1 MRSQHSTTS
10 ALFMAGMVCLG
21 LVGLG
26 ATLWK
31 NITVPTHL
39 LPTFFIG
46 SVLFSIAL
54 ISVTV
59 YQSLRI
65 YESAHSIAKGIT
77 TDMLIY
83 SRELFSEL
91 YRNSPVPYLLITEN
105 GVTESVNFSA
115 ARLFNTEVQN
125 LEGIDIFEVIEGED
139 EQKIALI
146 PEYFKQGR
154 FVNDIEAFI
163 HQEDGKV
170 RWVMLSLFS
179 FMDANGDRKGLMTLV
194 DITKQKQ
201 VDKAKTEFVSL
212 ASHQLRTPVSAMR
225 WNLELLATA
234 TGDTLTPAQNSYV
247 EKISHGLERMQTLVD
262 DFLNVSKLELGTL
275 VVQRAP
281 FDLTLFFESVT
292 EEYRAY
298 ALQRGVTIET
308 NWGERFGTYT
318 SDSHLLNMAVSNLLG
333 NALKYTPT
341 GGAVYAY
348 ASMTDTTLTIQIR
361 DTGIGIPAE
370 DQEMIFSKLF
380 RASNA
385 QAHESDGTGL
395 GLYIVKE
402 AIRILGGT
410 VSFESVQGEGTTF
423 TVVLPK

>member
-1 MRSQHSTTS
+1 MRTDHTISS
-10 ALFMAGMVCLG
+10 ALTVSAMVC
-21 LVGLG
+21 VGLMG
-26 ATLWK
+26 VGFGLWK
-31 NITVPTHL
+31 YISIPSAL
-39 LPTFFIG
+39 LPNLFVGVI
-46 SVLFSIAL
+46 LFSIAL
-54 ISVTV
+54 ITVTV

-65 YESAHSIAKGIT
+65 YASAHSIARGIT
-77 TDMLIY
+77 SDMLVY

-91 YRNSPVPYLLITEN
+91 YRNSPVPYILIDKI
-105 GVTESVNFSA
+105 GIIESVNFSA
-115 ARLFNTEVQN
+115 ARLFSIEMQKF
-125 LEGIDIFEVIEGED
+125 EGVDVFSLIEGDD

-154 FVNDIEAFI
+154 FVNDVEARVR
-163 HQEDGKV
+163 EENGKV
-170 RWVMLSLFS
+170 HWVMLSLFS
-179 FMDANGDRKGLMTLV
+179 FKDANNDMKGLMTLV

-234 TGDTLTPAQNSYV
+234 TGTQLTDLQQSYV
-247 EKISHGLERMQTLVD
+247 QKITRGLERMQALVD

-275 VVQRAP
+275 AVQRST
-281 FDLTLFFESVT
+281 FDLTQFFGMVV

-298 ALQRGVTIET
+298 AAMRGVEVET
-308 NWGERFGTYT
+308 NWGEAFGMFS
-318 SDSHLLNMAVSNLLG
+318 SDSHLLNMAVSNVLG
-333 NALKYTPT
+333 NAIKYTPK
-341 GGAVYAY
+341 GGKVRAY
-348 ASMTDTTLTIQIR
+348 AFLDESTLTIAIA
-361 DTGIGIPAE
+361 DTGIGIPEE

-385 QAHESDGTGL
+385 QTHESDGTGL

-410 VSFESVQGEGTTF
+410 ITFESKQGVGTTF
-423 TVVLPK
+423 TVVLPT